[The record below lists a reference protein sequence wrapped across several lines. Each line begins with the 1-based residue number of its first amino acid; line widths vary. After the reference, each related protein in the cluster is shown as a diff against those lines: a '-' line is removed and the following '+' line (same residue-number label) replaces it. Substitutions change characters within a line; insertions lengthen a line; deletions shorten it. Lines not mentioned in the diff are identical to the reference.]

1 MVARPLEGAIIIIT
15 PLFLSRIMAPSNS
28 VSFSEPAYAIYSAWP
43 KKTRSR
49 RVSETLEDHKRCLD
63 RAKEIRVLEELV
75 REQNKSLAQGG
86 AVIRGLEQDIRD
98 LLADDLEVDQ

>member
-1 MVARPLEGAIIIIT
+1 LNIGSLYLLGIIIIT
-15 PLFLSRIMAPSNS
+15 PPFQGRIMAPSNS

-63 RAKEIRVLEELV
+63 RAREIEGLQQDVRRLSDVLIELGYARRVIEVL
-75 REQNKSLAQGG
+75 
-86 AVIRGLEQDIRD
+86 GLEQ
-98 LLADDLEVDQ
+98 